1 MEQFSL
7 VRCDSLDTSS
17 GGSDKELTT
26 RLDHKS
32 LYPEVEPSPAELA
45 QCETEV
51 GMLLNIIAEVNK
63 KMGSLKA
70 PSILPPLCSEPGDLR
85 PARPASPLFPDL
97 LSHRLVRSIPEKKTA
112 SDVKCRPSLPYQDFP
127 VGGSNV
133 MWAQLK
139 GALTAV
145 EDSLNC
151 RRSWATPIT
160 SSDRDKPKEHLR
172 AAQDSWAKATKIL
185 EEMEREFGISC
196 PTDVARE
203 TFQEVVMEKRVDSPP
218 VQAQLGELQR
228 AHSIRQVEEEA
239 KSKVDQQRTWRSAI
253 CTPSGTTADRASS
266 SFPCS
271 PLLMR
276 RAAGGSLSSGGD
288 GSPLS
293 FVTSGSPC
301 SSPSGLETEI
311 ERLNRYI
318 EKLKARN
325 ERLTVALERRRAD
338 YEQISV
344 TVERLAADCSAMH
357 LALRY
362 CEECEEAYSELF
374 SLYDAQRQQSIPLQ
388 TDRAAGG
395 DNKQQP
401 GSPAQTRKIASEEM
415 STSFTEEMETHTVWR
430 TPELSDREVALRQL
444 IERLKEDRAAICL
457 PKPRPHQAVVKMSPD
472 ACYPAGLRVG
482 HLSKEPAEGKRDK
495 TSLFHELI
503 TTREEMSDLR
513 AQIRLK
519 EKQLRCLEWS
529 AVAQKAQEASGARAP
544 ESLREE
550 PQDCKTEQ
558 QRLCKN
564 ADKVCSDGDVSGLR
578 TRPIL
583 KELQALLQREQAL
596 KRRLALVYDSLNA
609 ALPDSTSTSRESDEH
624 VARIAQAHSKAL
636 SSYRH
641 IRRKYRE
648 QVWKLEQKLA
658 AMTENQRVQNETS
671 KTAGED
677 SEWRREETV
686 L

>member
-1 MEQFSL
+1 MICNHIFTYL
-7 VRCDSLDTSS
+7 
-17 GGSDKELTT
+17 
-26 RLDHKS
+26 
-32 LYPEVEPSPAELA
+32 
-45 QCETEV
+45 
-51 GMLLNIIAEVNK
+51 
-63 KMGSLKA
+63 
-70 PSILPPLCSEPGDLR
+70 
-85 PARPASPLFPDL
+85 
-97 LSHRLVRSIPEKKTA
+97 
-112 SDVKCRPSLPYQDFP
+112 P

-196 PTDVARE
+196 PSDVARE

-239 KSKVDQQRTWRSAI
+239 KSKQVDQQRTWGSAI
-253 CTPSGTTADRASS
+253 CSPSVTTAERASS

-276 RAAGGSLSSGGD
+276 RAAGRSLSSGGD

-301 SSPSGLETEI
+301 SSPNGLETEM

-325 ERLTVALERRRAD
+325 EHLTVALERRRAD
-338 YEQISV
+338 YEQIRV
-344 TVERLAADCSAMH
+344 TLERLEADYSAMH
-357 LALRY
+357 LSLRY

-388 TDRAAGG
+388 IARAAGG

-401 GSPAQTRKIASEEM
+401 GSPAQNRKIASEEM

-430 TPELSDREVALRQL
+430 IPELSDREVALRQL

-472 ACYPAGLRVG
+472 AGYPAGLRVG

-513 AQIRLK
+513 AHIRLK

-529 AVAQKAQEASGARAP
+529 AVAQKAREASGARAP

-564 ADKVCSDGDVSGLR
+564 ADNVCSDGDVSGLR
-578 TRPIL
+578 TKPIL
-583 KELQALLQREQAL
+583 KELQALLQREHAL

-624 VARIAQAHSKAL
+624 VAWIAQAHSKAL

-658 AMTENQRVQNETS
+658 AMTESQPVQNETS